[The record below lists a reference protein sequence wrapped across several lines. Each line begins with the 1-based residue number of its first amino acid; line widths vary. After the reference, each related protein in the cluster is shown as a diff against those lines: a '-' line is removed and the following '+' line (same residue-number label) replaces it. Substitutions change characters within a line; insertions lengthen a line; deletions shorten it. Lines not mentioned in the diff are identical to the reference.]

1 VEATLYRLADTWV
14 SLRDFHEAGGPVLD
28 LIAAAVFLMWLLVLE
43 DAIHLRFFHPDE
55 AAQAMSAWKS
65 LPERS
70 SRAALSI
77 RDGWIS
83 RISESAEGHLP
94 LIRTLMALCPLL
106 GLLGTVTGMLEVF
119 DAMSQAGSS
128 SVRPVAAGV
137 SEALITTMAGLVG
150 GLSGFLPAT
159 LLRRRARREIQDLGS
174 RLRIDSR

>member
-1 VEATLYRLADTWV
+1 
-14 SLRDFHEAGGPVLD
+14 VLD

-43 DAIHLRFFHPDE
+43 DAIHLRFVHPAE
-55 AAQAMSAWKS
+55 AARAIAEWTS

-70 SRAALSI
+70 SRLALAI

-94 LIRTLMALCPLL
+94 LIRTLMTLCPLL
-106 GLLGTVTGMLEVF
+106 GLLGTVTGMIEVF
-119 DAMSQAGSS
+119 DAMGQAGSS

-159 LLRRRARREIQDLGS
+159 LLRRRIRREIRELGD
-174 RLRIDSR
+174 RLPVDPR